1 MSCSGRL
8 GAHIVKAPWQGGE
21 GARTGIW
28 IHVMDKGHHTPCLFS
43 GSFSSPHTH
52 PMSPHFLF
60 PSFLLLF
67 CSFVFVCFSI
77 ASRRICWGCQGFK
90 FHWDDEQNW
99 ELQVFFYRRYEIVFR
114 APQTTTE
121 MAKIVHVHESH
132 LLIRCC
138 LLSWFVV
145 LLCHRFWLPLVG
157 FFIAWINGVLRL
169 VVCITSEMLEL
180 GWEGGPE
187 QW

>member
-1 MSCSGRL
+1 MFRCSYRESTLTGWGRGKDWDMNSRHGQGL
-8 GAHIVKAPWQGGE
+8 PHILSVL
-21 GARTGIW
+21 RFL
-28 IHVMDKGHHTPCLFS
+28 LFS
-43 GSFSSPHTH
+43 PYPPYVSSLPFPQFSSP
-52 PMSPHFLF
+52 L
-60 PSFLLLF
+60 

-138 LLSWFVV
+138 LLSWFVAS
-145 LLCHRFWLPLVG
+145 LFQRFCLPLVS